1 MPREESQD
9 LLRIEGLRTSFRTGQ
24 GLVSPVDGVDLA
36 VPRGRTLGIVGESGC
51 GKSMLSLSI
60 MGLVPPPGRI
70 GAGKI
75 LLEGRD
81 LAALSQSEMR
91 KIRGGEIAMIFQD
104 PVSYTHLT
112 LPTKRIV

>member
-75 LLEGRD
+75 LLEGVVVGFVTGIVGAGGGFLVVPALVCG
-81 LAALSQSEMR
+81 LAA
-91 KIRGGEIAMIFQD
+91 
-104 PVSYTHLT
+104 
-112 LPTKRIV
+112 